1 MDTIYILILNAIA
14 LFAVYFYFNQQK
26 ETYTFIVPMK
36 PAMPVVQIDI
46 ESESCNQRALGRG
59 CVS

>member
-1 MDTIYILILNAIA
+1 MDTIYILILIAIA
-14 LFAVYFYFNQQK
+14 LGIYYFNQQK

-36 PAMPVVQIDI
+36 PAMPVVQLKP
-46 ESESCNQRALGRG
+46 CNQRALGRG

>member
-1 MDTIYILILNAIA
+1 MDTIYILILIAIA
-14 LFAVYFYFNQQK
+14 LGIYYFNQQK

>member
-1 MDTIYILILNAIA
+1 MDTIYILILIAIA

-36 PAMPVVQIDI
+36 PAMPVVQLKP
-46 ESESCNQRALGRG
+46 CNQRALGRG